1 MAQVTLGELAVR
13 FGLALRGDPARVVES
28 VGTLDSAG
36 ERQVAFLAD
45 PRLAERLARCRA
57 GAVVLHPA
65 AQSASPVD
73 CLLSD
78 NPHAAFARIAAVLHP
93 LPTAAPGVH
102 PTAVVASDARIH
114 PEAHIGP
121 LSVIGARVR
130 IGARVVV
137 GAGCVV
143 DDDADLAEDV
153 RLVARVTVLARV
165 TIGARSILHPGS
177 VVGSEGFGYAPE
189 GPAWVHVPQVGTVRI
204 GQDVEIGANTTIDR
218 GALTDTVIGDGVK
231 IDNLVQIGHNCTVGD
246 HTAIAGCAGLAGSTH
261 VGARCRVGGGVGLA
275 GHLTLCDDVTVTGYS
290 FVTSDI
296 REPGVYSGG
305 IPAAAATD
313 WRRVVGRLKRLDGLA
328 RRVADLERGAGAGS
342 DAGE

>member
-45 PRLAERLARCRA
+45 PRLADRLAHCRA
-57 GAVVLHPA
+57 GVVVLHPA

-93 LPTAAPGVH
+93 LPIAAPGVH
-102 PTAVVASDARIH
+102 PTAVVAPDAFIH

-130 IGARVVV
+130 IGARVVI

-143 DDDADLAEDV
+143 DEDADLAEDV
-153 RLVARVTVLARV
+153 WLVARVTVLARV

-177 VVGSEGFGYAPE
+177 VVGSAGFGYAPE

-275 GHLTLCDDVTVTGYS
+275 GHLTLCDDVTVTAYS
-290 FVTSDI
+290 LVISDI
-296 REPGVYSGG
+296 RQPGVYSGG
-305 IPAAAATD
+305 IPAVAAAD

-342 DAGE
+342 NADE